1 MSGQEKRNLRNKRG
15 CVCRNTEASFL
26 FFAEPEVQTQKRVGK
41 KMGHENMG
49 QAMGTEIETMSH
61 SRHSERIQPAVKLS
75 LQVRGNKD

>member
-1 MSGQEKRNLRNKRG
+1 MSGQEKRSLRNKRR

-26 FFAEPEVQTQKRVGK
+26 FFAEPELQTQKRVG

-61 SRHSERIQPAVKLS
+61 SRNSERIQSAVKLS
-75 LQVRGNKD
+75 LQVKGNKD